1 MKFDIQSIDFKDQKT
16 QLLVL
21 IAIPSLLVAI
31 VYMSFILIPQV
42 ERVFDAVSQASKASL
57 NIKEATLDISNIPK
71 LKETMTSYEE
81 KVNRYEKML
90 PAEQEI
96 PTLLENLSEMARA
109 SGVKIGG
116 IMPIVGKED
125 KVKKSGF
132 YKEQPILINAK
143 CGFHELG
150 KFLSKMENAD
160 RFMKVSDINI
170 KSVAQSPKKHDVEL
184 LIVTYTLARS
194 R

>member
-1 MKFDIQSIDFKDQKT
+1 
-16 QLLVL
+16 
-21 IAIPSLLVAI
+21 
-31 VYMSFILIPQV
+31 
-42 ERVFDAVSQASKASL
+42 
-57 NIKEATLDISNIPK
+57 
-71 LKETMTSYEE
+71 
-81 KVNRYEKML
+81 
-90 PAEQEI
+90 
-96 PTLLENLSEMARA
+96 
-109 SGVKIGG
+109 
-116 IMPIVGKED
+116 MPIVGKED